1 MADPHPGYFLRSASP
16 PQPQRRDNGASA
28 ETMAHPPNPPS
39 LPPNPSPRRH
49 GTCANSVLAPAT
61 RQASPILPRLL
72 KPATARTCGPRA
84 VFLHHPTSPLHNA
97 CGHRQARPVPVFS
110 SSRTRSH
117 RAAVASAVVDR
128 DGRNYDPLPAT
139 RGELQPRGPKT
150 SSVIVWASAGGGG
163 DDDKEEA
170 RATPSTGAPPSHPT
184 PIKKG
189 PEDQDRMFTESN
201 GTSLSVDWANAKGCA
216 VETVP
221 WRLAADPST
230 TSPEE
235 RRRPRRIEMD
245 DRGRT
250 VELIRVPAQGGFRT
264 ATTARTALGVPGR
277 RRGSDLQVPT
287 VPRVQSRLSPRILWR
302 ARIRKERSVDD
313 RDKGSDPEMPTA
325 ADLRAPVRLRFL
337 LNAMGH

>member
-1 MADPHPGYFLRSASP
+1 MLSLPPSNQTPRLPPADVAR
-16 PQPQRRDNGASA
+16 
-28 ETMAHPPNPPS
+28 PPNPPS
-39 LPPNPSPRRH
+39 LPPNPSLADTAHVPTPYLPLRLVRH
-49 GTCANSVLAPAT
+49 
-61 RQASPILPRLL
+61 RLSFL
-72 KPATARTCGPRA
+72 VSLSLRLHERA
-84 VFLHHPTSPLHNA
+84 AHE
-97 CGHRQARPVPVFS
+97 QS
-110 SSRTRSH
+110 SSTTRPHLSTTPAPSGS
-117 RAAVASAVVDR
+117 RSVGSGRQGGTVGVPKEEQRSQDQDEESDLEMPTAADHAPGPNGDSSRWPGGAPDL
-128 DGRNYDPLPAT
+128 NCDPLPAT
-139 RGELQPRGPKT
+139 RGELQPRGLKN

-163 DDDKEEA
+163 DDDEEEA

-277 RRGSDLQVPT
+277 RMHFSTDAGGAPQET
-287 VPRVQSRLSPRILWR
+287 VPRC
-302 ARIRKERSVDD
+302 VD
-313 RDKGSDPEMPTA
+313 A
-325 ADLRAPVRLRFL
+325 
-337 LNAMGH
+337 